1 MLATGAIATLLRKS
15 RKTGA
20 AQLFLKRSMVYAA
33 PFALALVT
41 TITAQQPR
49 AVDAKVLKTAGTAKD
64 AMPGTWLTYGLS
76 ETEQR
81 YSQLKQIDETNVGKL
96 GLAWSAPLTAAGG
109 RGGTEGTP
117 LMWNDTIYQ
126 TMDNSIVYAL
136 DARTGAQ
143 KWMYAARLD
152 PATQSHMCCGLHNRG
167 LAISDGKII
176 LASNDA
182 RLIALDANSGK
193 ELWQSKVADINQYYS
208 FTIAP
213 RIAGDKVIVG
223 VGGGEY
229 FIRGFF
235 AAYNLKDGSLAW
247 KFHTVP
253 PAPGQPME
261 DKDQEKASKTWV
273 GDWAKYGGGGSV
285 WDGLVYDPDTNLVIA
300 GTGNPEPWP
309 EEMRGIPKS
318 DFGKWDN
325 LYTCSIVAVDASTG
339 KLKWYYQTVPGDAWD
354 LDSVGGFIMADVQI
368 DGKTR
373 KVIMQAPKSGV
384 FYILDR
390 TNGQFISAEP
400 FVPVNWVTGFDKKNN
415 GRPIINQTAY
425 YDQTNSVVIYPGG
438 GGAHNWAPM
447 SYNPNAGLVY
457 LPYSAGS
464 YTFNAAKEPD
474 PRAGGGAHGLGR
486 GGQDKKTTPMPIWGP
501 ENLGRG
507 GLQARDPKTNTVKWV
522 KPGRGSGS
530 TGGTMTTASNLV
542 FQTAGNTLYVYKA
555 DTGDELLALPFNLP
569 GGAPPVTY
577 LVGDTQYIGFATGT
591 QFMALKVGGT
601 AAMPPPPPPG
611 QFGRGGRG
619 GPPPAA
625 PKPAAPPVQ
634 EPHTNQ

>member
-1 MLATGAIATLLRKS
+1 VTTSNTKAVLAAGVIATLS
-15 RKTGA
+15 FVFTATG
-20 AQLFLKRSMVYAA
+20 
-33 PFALALVT
+33 
-41 TITAQQPR
+41 QQPR
-49 AVDAKVLKTAGTAKD
+49 TVDAKVLSSAGTAKD

-76 ETEQR
+76 QSEQR

-96 GLAWSAPLTAAGG
+96 GLAWSAPLSMPGG

-136 DARTGAQ
+136 DARTGQQ
-143 KWMYAARLD
+143 KWMYDAKIDPITAR
-152 PATQSHMCCGLHNRG
+152 HMCCGTHNRG
-167 LAISDGKII
+167 LAFSDGKII
-176 LASNDA
+176 LAANDA
-182 RLIALDANSGK
+182 RLIALDAVSGK
-193 ELWQSKVADINQYYS
+193 EVWQSKVAEIKDYYS

-235 AAYNLKDGSLAW
+235 AAYNLSDGKLAW

-253 PAPGQPME
+253 PAPGQPAE

-273 GDWAKYGGGGSV
+273 GDWAKYGGGASV
-285 WDGLVYDPDTNLVIA
+285 WDGLVYDPELNLVIA

-325 LYTCSIVAVDASTG
+325 LYTCSIVAVDAKTG

-368 DGKTR
+368 EGKTR

-425 YDQTNSVVIYPGG
+425 YDQTNSVAIYPGG

-457 LPYSAGS
+457 LPYSAGT

-474 PRAGGGAHGLGR
+474 PNAGGGAHGLGR
-486 GGQDKKTTPMPIWGP
+486 GGQDMKSTPMPIWGP
-501 ENLGRG
+501 DNVGRG
-507 GLQARDPKTNTVKWV
+507 GLQARDPKTNQIKWV
-522 KPGRGSGS
+522 KLGRGTGS
-530 TGGTMTTASNLV
+530 QGGTLTTASNLV

-555 DTGDELLALPFNLP
+555 DSGDELLALPYNLG
-569 GGAPPVTY
+569 GGAPPITY
-577 LVGDTQYIGFATGT
+577 MVDGTQYIGFATST

-601 AAMPPPPPPG
+601 AKMPDAPPAPVRG
-611 QFGRGGRG
+611 GFGPGRG
-619 GPPPAA
+619 GPGGAGAPKGGPPAA
-625 PKPAAPPVQ
+625 PPPAPDAGKELHGQ
-634 EPHTNQ
+634 DK

>member
-1 MLATGAIATLLRKS
+1 MTASNTKAVIAA
-15 RKTGA
+15 GFIA
-20 AQLFLKRSMVYAA
+20 
-33 PFALALVT
+33 ALAFVFT
-41 TITAQQPR
+41 ATAQQPR
-49 AVDAKVLKTAGTAKD
+49 TVDAKVINSAGTAKD
-64 AMPGTWLTYGLS
+64 AMPGTWLTYGHS
-76 ETEQR
+76 TSEQR
-81 YSQLKQIDETNVGKL
+81 YSLLKQIDETNVGKL
-96 GLAWSAPLTAAGG
+96 GLAWSAPLSMPGG

-143 KWMYAARLD
+143 KWMYDAKNDPITAR
-152 PATQSHMCCGLHNRG
+152 HMCCGTHNRG

-176 LASNDA
+176 LAANDA
-182 RLIALDANSGK
+182 RLIALDAISGK
-193 ELWQSKVADINQYYS
+193 ELWQSKVAEIKDYYS

-273 GDWAKYGGGGSV
+273 GDWAKYGGGASV
-285 WDGLVYDPDTNLVIA
+285 WDGLVYDPETDLVIA

-309 EEMRGIPKS
+309 EEMRGIPKA

-325 LYTCSIVAVDASTG
+325 LYSCSIVAVDAKTG

-368 DGKTR
+368 EGKTR

-415 GRPIINQTAY
+415 GRPIINQAAY
-425 YDQTNSVVIYPGG
+425 YDQTNSVLIYPGG

-474 PRAGGGAHGLGR
+474 PNAGGGAHGLGR
-486 GGQDKKTTPMPIWGP
+486 GGQDMKSTPMPIWGP
-501 ENLGRG
+501 EASTLGRG
-507 GLQARDPKTNTVKWV
+507 GLQARDPKTNTIKWV
-522 KPGRGSGS
+522 KPGRGGGS
-530 TGGTMTTASNLV
+530 QGGTLTTASNLV
-542 FQTAGNTLYVYKA
+542 FQTAGNTLYAYKA
-555 DTGDELLALPFNLP
+555 DTGDDLLALPYNLG
-569 GGAPPVTY
+569 GGAPPITY
-577 LVGDTQYIGFATGT
+577 LVDGTQYIGFATSS

-601 AAMPPPPPPG
+601 AKMPDPPPRSAR
-611 QFGRGGRG
+611 GRGRG
-619 GPPPAA
+619 GPGGAGAGGPKRVRRPPLRL
-625 PKPAAPPVQ
+625 PQRTPAKSCTAK
-634 EPHTNQ
+634 TSK

>member
-1 MLATGAIATLLRKS
+1 MTSANIKKTALWASGAIATFTLISTL
-15 RKTGA
+15 
-20 AQLFLKRSMVYAA
+20 
-33 PFALALVT
+33 
-41 TITAQQPR
+41 IAQQPR
-49 AVDAKVLKTAGTAKD
+49 AVDAKVLKAAGTAKD
-64 AMPGTWLTYGLS
+64 DLPGTWLTYGLS
-76 ETEQR
+76 QTEQR
-81 YSQLKQIDETNVGKL
+81 YSQLKQIDESNVGKL
-96 GLAWSAPLTAAGG
+96 GLAWSAPLTMPGT

-117 LMWNDTIYQ
+117 LMWNNTIYQ

-136 DARTGAQ
+136 DARTGEQ
-143 KWMYAARLD
+143 KWRYDAKID
-152 PATQSHMCCGLHNRG
+152 PITPSHMCCGTHNRG
-167 LAISDGKII
+167 LAMYEGKLI
-176 LASNDA
+176 LAANDA
-182 RLIALDANSGK
+182 RLIALDAVSGK
-193 ELWQSKVADINQYYS
+193 ELWQSKVADIDKYYS

-235 AAYNLKDGSLAW
+235 AAYSIKDGSLVW

-253 PAPGQPME
+253 PAPGQPFE

-273 GDWAKYGGGGSV
+273 GDWAKYGGGASV
-285 WDGLVYDPDTNLVIA
+285 WDGLVYDPETNLVIA

-309 EEMRGIPKS
+309 EEMRGIPKA

-325 LYTCSIVAVDASTG
+325 LYTCSIVAVDANTG

-368 DGKTR
+368 EGKTR

-400 FVPVNWVTGFDKKNN
+400 FVPVNWVKSFDKKNN
-415 GRPIINQTAY
+415 GRPIINQDAY
-425 YDQTNSVVIYPGG
+425 YDQTSSVVIYPGG
-438 GGAHNWAPM
+438 GGAHNWSPM

-464 YTFNAAKEPD
+464 YNFNAAAEPD
-474 PRAGGGAHGLGR
+474 PKAGGGAHGLGR
-486 GGQDKKTTPMPIWGP
+486 GGLTNRTTPMPIWGP

-507 GLQARDPKTNTVKWV
+507 GLQARDPKTNQIKWV

-530 TGGTMTTASNLV
+530 QGGTLTTASNLV
-542 FQTAGNTLYVYKA
+542 FQTAGTTLYAYKA
-555 DTGDELLALPFNLP
+555 DTGDEVLALSYNLP
-569 GGAPPVTY
+569 GGAAPITY
-577 LVGDTQYIGFATGT
+577 TVDNTQYVGFATGT
-591 QFMALKVGGT
+591 QFMAMKVGGT
-601 AAMPPPPPPG
+601 AKMPDAPPAPAG
-611 QFGRGGRG
+611 FGRGRG
-619 GPPPAA
+619 APKGPPPA
-625 PKPAAPPVQ
+625 PPADAGKELHGQ
-634 EPHTNQ
+634 DKQDKQ

>member
-1 MLATGAIATLLRKS
+1 MNSLNLKKTALWASAVIATL
-15 RKTGA
+15 
-20 AQLFLKRSMVYAA
+20 
-33 PFALALVT
+33 ALISA
-41 TITAQQPR
+41 ITAQQPR
-49 AVDAKVLKTAGTAKD
+49 AVDAKILKTAGTAKD
-64 AMPGTWLTYGLS
+64 AMPGTWLTYGLTQ
-76 ETEQR
+76 TEQR

-96 GLAWSAPLTAAGG
+96 GLAWSAPLPAAGGG

-117 LMWNDTIYQ
+117 LMWNNTIYQ
-126 TMDNSIVYAL
+126 TMDNSIVHAL
-136 DARTGAQ
+136 DARTGEL
-143 KWMYAARLD
+143 KWSYDAKND
-152 PATQSHMCCGLHNRG
+152 PATASHMCCGTHNRG
-167 LAISDGKII
+167 LALYDGKLI
-176 LASNDA
+176 LAANDA
-182 RLIALDANSGK
+182 RLISLDATTGK

-285 WDGLVYDPDTNLVIA
+285 WDGLVYDAEDNLVIA

-309 EEMRGIPKS
+309 EEMRGIPKA
-318 DFGKWDN
+318 DFGKYDN
-325 LYTCSIVAVDASTG
+325 LYTCSIVAVDANTG
-339 KLKWYYQTVPGDAWD
+339 KLKWYYQTVPSDAWD
-354 LDSVGGFIMADVQI
+354 LDSVGGFIMADVEI
-368 DGKTR
+368 EGKAR

-384 FYILDR
+384 FYIIDR

-415 GRPIINQTAY
+415 GKPIINPDAY
-425 YDQTNSVVIYPGG
+425 YDQTHTAVIYPGG

-464 YTFNAAKEPD
+464 YTFTAAEEPN
-474 PRAGGGAHGLGR
+474 PKAGGGAHGVGGR
-486 GGQDKKTTPMPIWGP
+486 GSQSKQTAMPIWGP
-501 ENLGRG
+501 DAATVGRG
-507 GLQARDPKTNTVKWV
+507 GLQARDPKTNTIKWA
-522 KPGRGSGS
+522 KPGRGGG
-530 TGGTMTTASNLV
+530 TGGGTMTTASNLV
-542 FQTAGNTLYVYKA
+542 FQVAGTSLYAYKA
-555 DTGDELLALPFNLP
+555 DTGDELLALPFNVG
-569 GGAPPVTY
+569 GGAPPITY
-577 LVGDTQYIGFATGT
+577 MVDNTQYIGFATGT
-591 QFMALKVGGT
+591 QFMAMKVGGT
-601 AAMPPPPPPG
+601 ATMPAAPAGGGFGRGGGGRGGAKGGPPAPPPPPPAADGLHG
-611 QFGRGGRG
+611 QD
-619 GPPPAA
+619 
-625 PKPAAPPVQ
+625 KQ
-634 EPHTNQ
+634 

>member
-1 MLATGAIATLLRKS
+1 MLAAGAIGT
-15 RKTGA
+15 
-20 AQLFLKRSMVYAA
+20 
-33 PFALALVT
+33 LALIST
-41 TITAQQPR
+41 LTAQQPR
-49 AVDAKVLKTAGTAKD
+49 TVDAKILTGAGTAKD
-64 AMPGTWLTYGLS
+64 ALPGTWLTYGHS
-76 ETEQR
+76 QSEQR
-81 YSQLKQIDETNVGKL
+81 YSLLKQIDEANVGKL
-96 GLAWSAPLTAAGG
+96 GLAWSAPIAAAGG

-117 LMWNDTIYQ
+117 LMWNNTIYQ
-126 TMDNSIVYAL
+126 PMDNSIVYAL
-136 DARTGAQ
+136 DARTGEQ
-143 KWMYAARLD
+143 KWMYDAKID
-152 PATQSHMCCGLHNRG
+152 PITPSHMCCGTHNRG
-167 LAISDGKII
+167 LALYDGKLI
-176 LASNDA
+176 LAANDA
-182 RLIALDANSGK
+182 RLIALDAVSGK
-193 ELWQSKVADINQYYS
+193 ELWQSKVADISKYYS

-235 AAYNLKDGSLAW
+235 AAYNIKDGSLAW

-253 PAPGQPME
+253 PAPGQPFE

-273 GDWAKYGGGGSV
+273 GDWAKYGGGASV
-285 WDGLVYDPDTNLVIA
+285 WDGLVYDADTNLVFA

-339 KLKWYYQTVPGDAWD
+339 KLKWHYQTVPGDAWD
-354 LDSVGGFIMADVQI
+354 LDSVGGFIMADLQI
-368 DGKTR
+368 EGKTR

-415 GRPIINQTAY
+415 GRPIINQDAY
-425 YDQTNSVVIYPGG
+425 YDQSNSVVMYPGG
-438 GGAHNWAPM
+438 GGAHNWSPM

-486 GGQDKKTTPMPIWGP
+486 AGQDKRTTPMPIWGP
-501 ENLGRG
+501 DAATVGRG
-507 GLQARDPKTNTVKWV
+507 GLQARDPKTNQIKWV
-522 KPGRGSGS
+522 KPGRGTGS

-542 FQTAGNTLYVYKA
+542 FQVAGTSLYAYKA
-555 DTGDELLALPFNLP
+555 DTGEELLALPFNLG
-569 GGAPPVTY
+569 GGAAPITY
-577 LVGDTQYIGFATGT
+577 IADNTQYVGFATGT
-591 QFMALKVGGT
+591 QFLAMKVGGT
-601 AAMPPPPPPG
+601 AQMPAAPPPG
-611 QFGRGGRG
+611 QFGRGAGKG

-625 PKPAAPPVQ
+625 PKPAAPPA
-634 EPHTNQ
+634 EAPHTN